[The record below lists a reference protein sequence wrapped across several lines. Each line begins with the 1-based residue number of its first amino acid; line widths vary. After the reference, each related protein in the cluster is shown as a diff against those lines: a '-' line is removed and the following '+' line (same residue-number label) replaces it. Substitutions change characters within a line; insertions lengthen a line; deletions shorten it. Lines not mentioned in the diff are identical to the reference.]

1 MLFQHFKIQIEIFC
15 VILVV
20 YVLPEFVTLLFN
32 MIQYGTVF
40 RVYCFPLK
48 LKLDG
53 NWQNWT
59 EVFGVIDLAALI
71 ISRDFEWF

>member
-1 MLFQHFKIQIEIFC
+1 
-15 VILVV
+15 
-20 YVLPEFVTLLFN
+20 
-32 MIQYGTVF
+32 
-40 RVYCFPLK
+40 LK

-59 EVFGVIDLAALI
+59 EVFGVIDLAALV